1 MKIPCSNCNQRL
13 EIPEELA
20 GQTIECPACNASLA
34 VPSLEPT
41 APPTPKIR
49 ISKSNADSAV
59 NQARDKPLQKEVAS
73 LKIKLTDAQSAKTSP
88 HRGRQILIFGILGML
103 CCLPLGIAAWAMGR
117 NDMQLIEDGVMDPAG
132 AGATKAGMIC
142 GMVSCILQAIFIVY
156 RFNTGEDPI
165 QGNESLWYEGLSI
178 EYENR

>member
-1 MKIPCSNCNQRL
+1 M

-20 GQTIECPACNASLA
+20 GQTIECPSCNTSLT
-34 VPSLEPT
+34 VPSPEPT

-49 ISKSNADSAV
+49 ISKPEADSVAKQV
-59 NQARDKPLQKEVAS
+59 RAGALKKEVAS
-73 LKIKLTDAQSAKTSP
+73 LKIKLTDAQSVKTLP

-103 CCLPLGIAAWAMGR
+103 CCLPFGIAAWVMGS
-117 NDMQLIEDGVMDPAG
+117 NDMQLIGDGGMDPAG

>member
-59 NQARDKPLQKEVAS
+59 NQARDKALQKEVAS
-73 LKIKLTDAQSAKTSP
+73 LKIKLTDAQSVKTLP
-88 HRGRQILIFGILGML
+88 HRGGMILTFGILGMV
-103 CCLPLGIAAWAMGR
+103 CCTPFSIAAWVMGR
-117 NDMQLIEDGVMDPAG
+117 NDMQLIEDGAMDEAG
-132 AGATKAGMIC
+132 AGTTKAGMIC
-142 GMVSCILQAIFIVY
+142 GMVACIITAAVFVY
-156 RFNTGEDPI
+156 RFNAGDFDL
-165 QGNESLWYEGLSI
+165 G
-178 EYENR
+178 R